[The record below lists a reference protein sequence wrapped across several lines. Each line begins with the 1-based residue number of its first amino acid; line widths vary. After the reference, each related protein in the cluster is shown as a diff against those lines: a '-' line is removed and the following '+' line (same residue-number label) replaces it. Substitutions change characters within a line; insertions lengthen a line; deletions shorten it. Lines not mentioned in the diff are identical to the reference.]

1 MAVRALVRAAQPL
14 LARAPGGLR
23 ILCYHLVD
31 GGTASPVDLPRG
43 EFIRQVSGLRRKA
56 HVVSLADGV
65 QSVGRGSDKQLV
77 AITFDDGFR
86 NFYEGVWPILE
97 EHQVPV
103 TLFVPSGF
111 IAATSP
117 SPLGGV
123 ELPPCSW
130 AQLREL
136 VNNDLITIG
145 SHSCTHPD
153 LRALGRE
160 QLAAELRDSR
170 ARLEDELG
178 VSVGSFCYPRALWN
192 RRVEQQVMQAYNLA
206 VIGGGRRITS
216 SNLNPHRLW
225 RTSVRRDSPLPVEK
239 WLTSSLWL
247 EEAAADVVR
256 RLR

>member
-1 MAVRALVRAAQPL
+1 
-14 LARAPGGLR
+14 
-23 ILCYHLVD
+23 
-31 GGTASPVDLPRG
+31 
-43 EFIRQVSGLRRKA
+43 
-56 HVVSLADGV
+56 VSLADGV
-65 QSVGRGSDKQLV
+65 ESVGNGGHKQLV

-103 TLFVPSGF
+103 TLFVPCGF
-111 IAATSP
+111 IATTSP

-136 VNNDLITIG
+136 VSSNLVTIG
-145 SHSCTHPD
+145 SHSCAHPD

-160 QLAAELRDSR
+160 QLALELRDSR
-170 ARLEDELG
+170 DRLEDELG
-178 VSVGSFCYPRALWN
+178 VSVSSFCYPRALWN
-192 RRVEQQVMQAYNLA
+192 RRVEQEVMGVYDLA

-216 SNLNPHRLW
+216 ANLNPHRLW
-225 RTSVRRDSPLPVEK
+225 RTSVRRDSSLSVEQ
-239 WLTSSLWL
+239 WLRGSVWL